1 MRFAPPPLVIA
12 EDEGFED
19 AKDIF
24 KLKDLGQGM
33 TNLISNFDDPMVI
46 AFNGQWGS
54 GKSTFLKMWRGELK
68 KEGYPVIY
76 FDAFENDYVQDAFAV
91 LVREIV
97 QIVDVARGPATKQ
110 IENFKAKALG
120 LRKLLLRSG
129 AKIATKVVIRTAT
142 AGIGNEKD
150 VTDAISEA
158 VDEAG
163 EVAADYFDE
172 ILNQPKKQKET
183 VEAFRAALSELPGL
197 LAPASEGE
205 NQKPLI
211 FIIDELDR
219 CKPLFALEL
228 LERIKHFMSVPNVH
242 FVLGVHLSQL
252 QNSVKAAYGSEID
265 ASTYLQK
272 FINLTIAHADVGR
285 DLQQRQISKYI
296 MYLRGALSFKPD
308 DHETLDGTCEFL
320 QRVAEHHSMGLRTVE
335 RVFSHLAVYLAFTE
349 KNYLR
354 PPPIVAGLC
363 VLKAVYPELFI
374 RAKKDQL
381 QYEDVEKIFGFDTA
395 SVAEGDHM
403 FERQRMWWQY
413 CLMPEISEEVKDLS
427 RHLNRYNLYVQ
438 SFGDRRRVLSLVANQ
453 IIDRLK
459 VQ

>member
-19 AKDIF
+19 SKDIF

-97 QIVDVARGPATKQ
+97 QIVDVARGPANKQ
-110 IENFKAKALG
+110 FENFKEKALG
-120 LRKLLLRSG
+120 LGKLLLRSG
-129 AKIATKVVIRTAT
+129 AKIATKVVIRAAT
-142 AGIGNEKD
+142 AGMGNEKD
-150 VTDAISEA
+150 VTDAIGEA
-158 VDEAG
+158 VEESG

-205 NQKPLI
+205 NQKALV

-285 DLQQRQISKYI
+285 DLQQRQIYKYI
-296 MYLRGALSFKPD
+296 MHLRGSVTFKPED
-308 DHETLDGTCEFL
+308 RETLDGSCEFL
-320 QRVAEHHSMGLRTVE
+320 QRVAEHHSMGFRTVE
-335 RVFSHLAVYLAFTE
+335 RVFSHLAVCLAFT
-349 KNYLR
+349 KKDNLR
-354 PPPIVAGLC
+354 PQPIVAGLC

-374 RAKKDQL
+374 RAKKDL
-381 QYEDVEKIFGFDTA
+381 LRYDDVEKIFGFDTLNA
-395 SVAEGDHM
+395 AEGKAMID
-403 FERQRMWWQY
+403 RQRKWWQY
-413 CLMPEISEEVKDLS
+413 CLMPEISEDVKELGNV
-427 RHLNRYNLYVQ
+427 LGRYGLYDQ
-438 SFGDRRRVLSLVANQ
+438 SFGDRRQVLSLIANQ
-453 IIDRLK
+453 IVDRLK